1 MPAAVEST
9 AVNETPSSARKDLR
23 ARIRGGEKL
32 LGCFLTWPV
41 GGAVELLG
49 LAGLDFAVV
58 DVEHGFHD
66 IESVENL
73 VRAADVAG
81 IGAIVRPPRFDS
93 DVANRA
99 LDAGAA
105 GVLAPR
111 VGSAADA
118 KTTVENAKFAPDGRR
133 GLGGVRAN
141 RYGTQPLAEFVRE
154 SNEKTV
160 VAVQIETPGA
170 LDEVE
175 AIAALPGVDVLFV
188 GPNDLTQALGI
199 PGKVDDRRYLDA
211 LDRVA
216 KAAAGHGKVAGI
228 MLGRKEQIAALVETG
243 YRFFTTS
250 DRALLIESAR
260 SWRAALAR

>member
-1 MPAAVEST
+1 MT
-9 AVNETPSSARKDLR
+9 DTKTNLR
-23 ARIRGGEKL
+23 VRIRSGGKL

-49 LAGLDFAVV
+49 LADFDFVVV

-93 DVANRA
+93 DVVCRA

-105 GVLAPR
+105 GILAPR
-111 VGSAADA
+111 VGSATDA
-118 KTTVENAKFAPDGRR
+118 KTTVENIKFAPEGRR

-154 SNEKTV
+154 SNDRTV

-170 LDEVE
+170 LDEVG

-199 PGKVDDRRYLDA
+199 PGRVDDRRYLDA
-211 LDRVA
+211 LSRVA
-216 KAAAGHGKVAGI
+216 QAAADHGKAAGI
-228 MLGRKEQIAALVETG
+228 MLGRREQIPALAETG

-250 DRALLIESAR
+250 DRTLMLESAR
-260 SWRAALAR
+260 AWRSAL

>member
-1 MPAAVEST
+1 MNESRNT
-9 AVNETPSSARKDLR
+9 SLR
-23 ARIRGGEKL
+23 SRIRSGEKL

-41 GGAVELLG
+41 GGAIELLG
-49 LAGLDFAVV
+49 LAGFDFAVI

-66 IESVENL
+66 VESIENL

-81 IGAIVRPPRFDS
+81 IAAIVRPPRFDS

-105 GVLAPR
+105 GILAPR

-118 KTTVENAKFAPDGRR
+118 QTTVDNAKFAPEGRR

-154 SNEKTV
+154 SNERTI
-160 VAVQIETPGA
+160 VAIQIETPGA
-170 LDEVE
+170 LDDVGS
-175 AIAALPGVDVLFV
+175 IAALPGVDVLYV

-199 PGKVDDRRYLDA
+199 PGRVDDRRYLDA
-211 LDRVA
+211 LSRVA
-216 KAAAGHGKVAGI
+216 QTAADHGKAAGI
-228 MLGRKEQIAALVETG
+228 MLGRREQIPALAETG

-250 DRALLIESAR
+250 
-260 SWRAALAR
+260 